1 MYNVIPLFKSEYS
14 IGKSILT
21 LDKIEDSIN
30 EKKAISIGTICK
42 VNNIKI
48 LYLVED
54 SLSGF
59 LKAYKLCEELNLELR
74 FGLRIS
80 VVQDGTNKSDES
92 YKNSSKIIIFIKN
105 TEGYKDL
112 LKIHNRAATDFLYYE
127 KRTSWVD
134 LRDKWS
140 ANLELVYPFFD
151 SFLHKNTLSFATC
164 LPEDSFTTPVFF
176 DESAGHNLPFSS
188 LIKNSLDN
196 FTKNDKRNCEVV
208 KSHSI
213 YYFSPRQ
220 FKAYSCFRAINNRG
234 TLAKMNIDGF
244 SSDSFNFEKWK
255 EIENNL

>member
-1 MYNVIPLFKSEYS
+1 MYNVIPCFKSEYS
-14 IGKSILT
+14 VGKSILT
-21 LDKIEDSIN
+21 LDKIQDSID

-42 VNNIKI
+42 VNDIKV

-59 LKAYKLCEELNLELR
+59 LKAYKLCEELNIELR

-80 VVQDGTNKSDES
+80 VVQDGADKSDES

-105 TEGYKDL
+105 TDGYKDL
-112 LKIHNRAATDFLYYE
+112 LKIHNRAATEFFYYE
-127 KRTSWVD
+127 KRTSWTD

-140 ANLELVYPFFD
+140 DNLELVYPFFD

-164 LPEDSFTTPVFF
+164 LPDDSFTIPIFF
-176 DESAGHNLPFSS
+176 DESAGHDLPFSP

-196 FTKNDKRNCEVV
+196 FVKNDKRNCEVV

-220 FKAYSCFRAINNRG
+220 FKAFSVFKTINART
-234 TLAKMNIDGF
+234 TLSKPNL
-244 SSDSFNFEKWK
+244 DSFCADTFSYERWK